1 MNTQITENTN
11 SINTLKPQVASVEA
25 KTKNISDEEEPILF
39 AINDVDGNI
48 SIQVDE
54 SGTTAHKVLTHEV
67 EIRPIGKN
75 AYDVTTRFEAVEA
88 THNSELAKYM
98 TLASFATKDPTNG
111 KVDHAVYADTTNQ
124 ADNAAKL
131 GGTDASA
138 YAKIADLDFAASVH
152 KHNIEDINGPVT
164 SPQDSTYFIPVS
176 IGSGSAPS

>member
-39 AINDVDGNI
+39 AINDADGNI

-138 YAKIADLDFAASVH
+138 YAKTADLDFAARVH
-152 KHNIEDINGPVT
+152 KHAISDLNTPSTNPEDG
-164 SPQDSTYFIPVS
+164 SRFILTAPGS
-176 IGSGSAPS
+176 SGSAE